1 MDIQTKRIYELSD
14 PSDGTRVLVDGM
26 WPRGVSKDKAN
37 IDLWLKEIAPSNRL
51 RKWFSHDPDKWETF
65 QNDYFQELEN
75 KPETV
80 HILIKKIREGPVTLV
95 YAAKDKNYNNAVA
108 LKNYLQSFTGNNGH
122 FDRQRRK
129 GPSTWVGFTIVNIT
143 CRPLFHHF

>member
-108 LKNYLQSFTGNNGH
+108 LKNYLQN
-122 FDRQRRK
+122 FD
-129 GPSTWVGFTIVNIT
+129 N
-143 CRPLFHHF
+143 H